1 MTSNY
6 AMIMAV
12 KNAAEFL
19 EESLNS
25 VFAQT
30 HPASEMYVVD
40 ESSTD
45 ETIEIVRSFGPKIT
59 ILNNVIGS
67 MAGAYNLALT
77 MVKSDF
83 VTFLDGDDLWL
94 PTKSEKQIRYL
105 INEPEVDVV
114 VSAVLNFTKEDPK
127 NDDFSSSREFAPSRL
142 FTASTFRRQTFDRFG
157 SVDAKAGHFGWLY
170 DWWSRA
176 DDAGI
181 KYAILDEVLLHRRI
195 HKSNSWVR
203 DKHLADKTILE
214 IVRRNIKRR
223 SHD

>member
-1 MTSNY
+1 MTSSY

-30 HPASEMYVVD
+30 HPASELYVVD

-45 ETIEIVRSFGPKIT
+45 GTVEIARSFGPKVM
-59 ILNNVIGS
+59 ILNNVIGG
-67 MAGAYNLALT
+67 MAGAYNTALP

-94 PTKSEKQIRYL
+94 STKSEKQIRYL
-105 INEPEVDVV
+105 IDAPEVDAV
-114 VSAVLNFTKEDPK
+114 VSAVMNFTKEDPK
-127 NDDFSSSREFAPSRL
+127 DDDFTSSRQFAPSRL
-142 FTASTFRRQTFDRFG
+142 FTASAFRRQTFEKFG
-157 SVDAKAGHFGWLY
+157 PVDANAGHFGWLY

-181 KYAILDEVLLHRRI
+181 KYAMLDEVLLYRRI